1 MASSSLKPR
10 KTGAAGLNIG
20 RNVIVIGAGNTAI
33 DCATI
38 AKRLGAERVTMV
50 YRRTDREMTCYE
62 HEYDFARK
70 EGIEFR
76 FLTQP
81 ARVLMGG
88 GQPVGL
94 ECLRVELGAPD
105 ASGRPAPMPIVD
117 SEFVLHA
124 DQIVKAIGQQEAF
137 AGETSWPGDKEGLHR
152 RRRRLSNQR
161 SRRLCHWRLHSR
173 IWRCFN
179 RDGRSGWQARRGGNP
194 SKARNPLDGSRGKL
208 TMADLR
214 INFAGIKS
222 PNPFWLASA
231 PPTNSG
237 AQIHKAFE
245 AGWGGAVWKTIGAPV
260 LNVSNRYG
268 AWHYGRQRM
277 LAINNVELISD
288 RPIEIN
294 LREIAEVK
302 RAWPDRAVIVS
313 AMVES
318 KPEAWRDIVRLIE
331 DTGADGIELNY
342 GCPHGM
348 SERGMGAAVGQ
359 VPEYCE
365 QITRWV
371 MESATIPVIMKLT
384 PNITNIV
391 LPARAGVAAG
401 ANALSLINTINSI
414 VGVDLDTLELTP
426 SIGGKGGHGGYA
438 GPAVKPIALNM
449 LAALGTDEVVS
460 KSGLPI
466 SGMGG
471 IATWQDA
478 AQFLL
483 LGASSLQVCTAVMH
497 YGFRIIEDLC
507 DGLTNWMDEKGFKT
521 IAEVCGHS
529 LHRVSDFKNFDLS
542 FRAVARIDTAKCIKC
557 DLCYVACNDTAHQCI
572 DSGLACRARW
582 LSRAVT
588 MCAPTAKIR
597 PSKLAPSPWFAKT
610 IASAAG
616 FVTTSVRLTIALR
629 WSSFPPDEVKLH
641 GASYPRTRPEVTE
654 DWETMKAYRERV
666 GIHIH

>member
-1 MASSSLKPR
+1 M
-10 KTGAAGLNIG
+10 N
-20 RNVIVIGAGNTAI
+20 
-33 DCATI
+33 
-38 AKRLGAERVTMV
+38 
-50 YRRTDREMTCYE
+50 
-62 HEYDFARK
+62 
-70 EGIEFR
+70 
-76 FLTQP
+76 
-81 ARVLMGG
+81 
-88 GQPVGL
+88 
-94 ECLRVELGAPD
+94 
-105 ASGRPAPMPIVD
+105 
-117 SEFVLHA
+117 
-124 DQIVKAIGQQEAF
+124 
-137 AGETSWPGDKEGLHR
+137 
-152 RRRRLSNQR
+152 
-161 SRRLCHWRLHSR
+161 
-173 IWRCFN
+173 
-179 RDGRSGWQARRGGNP
+179 
-194 SKARNPLDGSRGKL
+194 
-208 TMADLR
+208 MADLR

-231 PPTNSG
+231 PPTNTG

-313 AMVES
+313 AMVDS
-318 KPEAWRDIVRLIE
+318 KPEAWREIVERIE

-348 SERGMGAAVGQ
+348 SERGMGSAVGQ

-365 QITRWV
+365 RITRWV
-371 MESATIPVIMKLT
+371 MEAATIPVIMKLT

-449 LAALGTDEVVS
+449 LASLGTDEIVS
-460 KSGLPI
+460 KSGIPI

-471 IATWQDA
+471 IANWQDA

-507 DGLTNWMDEKGFKT
+507 DGLSNWMDEKGFKT
-521 IAEVCGHS
+521 IADVSGHS
-529 LHRVSDFKNFDLS
+529 LHRVSEFKNFDLAY
-542 FRAVARIDTAKCIKC
+542 RAVARIDQEKCIKC
-557 DLCYVACNDTAHQCI
+557 NLCYVACNDTAHQCI
-572 DSGLACRARW
+572 DL
-582 LSRAVT
+582 
-588 MCAPTAKIR
+588 I
-597 PSKLAPSPWFAKT
+597 SPQGT
-610 IASAAG
+610 LVDPHSYD
-616 FVTTSVRLTIALR
+616 VRSNGKQEAT
-629 WSSFPPDEVKLH
+629 E
-641 GASYPRTRPEVTE
+641 TRPQPKVREEDCVGCRLCYNVCPVDDCIAMVEVPSGRDSVTWSELSQQQVKVTE
-654 DWETMKAYRERV
+654 DWETMKTYREQV